1 MAETRRQLLEQQLA
15 QSQQLLQQAQNPDL
29 FGNGRAGAFGAIA
42 QGITAGIGA
51 YGKAKARRE
60 ILVNESQN
68 IDLFKQFAIS
78 KGNQPLADVAG
89 SLSPETR
96 EAYILQSTSPR
107 YTSFNQ
113 FTPAK
118 IQEFEYYQ
126 NLPSEDLRKQFL
138 NVQRN
143 TTGEGAFLKQGGAIE
158 VLPNYGQA
166 GAQKKGLETE
176 AQKRVEL
183 TYEPTIAGA
192 KTFQSEA
199 AKTDV
204 ESQEKARG
212 IISQT
217 DALDNTLK
225 LLETHPGLTDIVG
238 AKGGGQI
245 LSYVGKEDP
254 IQGTNSAGA
263 KALFD
268 QVKGQQFLQ
277 AFENLRGGG
286 QITEKEG
293 EAATKALSA
302 LSLATNEKDFIANI
316 KILREIMTKVKTK
329 AIERSAQGYQR
340 PSSIPQQQ
348 TKQKQQ
354 TKQIE
359 KSTIIKKY
367 NPQTG
372 RIE

>member
-166 GAQKKGLETE
+166 GAQKKGLETG
-176 AQKRVEL
+176 AQKSVEL
-183 TYEPTIAGA
+183 VYEPEIKRETKKQETVGEKQGTEVINEITAPQTNNIIQEA
-192 KTFQSEA
+192 K
-199 AKTDV
+199 
-204 ESQEKARG
+204 
-212 IISQT
+212 
-217 DALDNTLK
+217 K
-225 LLETHPGLTDIVG
+225 LLPQSTSGLPQRSISGSAAILGISTDMNK
-238 AKGGGQI
+238 ADKQLQI
-245 LSYVGKEDP
+245 LSGKLISNVPRFKGADSDKDTALYK
-254 IQGTNSAGA
+254 QMAG
-263 KALFD
+263 D
-268 QVKGQQFLQ
+268 
-277 AFENLRGGG
+277 
-286 QITEKEG
+286 
-293 EAATKALSA
+293 
-302 LSLATNEKDFIANI
+302 IANPNVPYKSRLAALEEIEKLNNKYI
-316 KILREIMTKVKTK
+316 KKTP
-329 AIERSAQGYQR
+329 AQQG
-340 PSSIPQQQ
+340 S
-348 TKQKQQ
+348 
-354 TKQIE
+354 IE
-359 KSTIIKKY
+359 KSTIVKRY